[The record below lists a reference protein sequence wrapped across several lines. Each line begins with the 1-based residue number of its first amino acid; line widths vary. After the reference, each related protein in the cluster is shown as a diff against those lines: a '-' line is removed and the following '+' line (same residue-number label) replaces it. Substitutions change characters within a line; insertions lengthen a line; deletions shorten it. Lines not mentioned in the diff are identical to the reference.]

1 MAKDWKTVYN
11 TARTKRI
18 AAFKTRTE
26 TLQNLYNN
34 AAVGQEKE
42 TILEKQI
49 VSLDEELSLAEAE
62 LVALKEGLA
71 ELIANTTGV
80 EKTLNDA
87 AIQFQKNTIKT
98 KEAELDSQKNTRNVQ
113 MQKYNALRLQNSAA
127 MADLDNQASLK
138 AAAAAANVVNTPVGN
153 SAGSAG
159 GNSSLKYNASSV
171 KEAYFSNKTSFSS
184 RVMKS
189 VNSPT
194 TVTRASELWTTSLG
208 SKGMIITSE
217 QVLKAWQSG
226 PNNKNSYY
234 DQNNWGFQ
242 FQYNPGTVDMTYYTS
257 PNVDVTMI
265 TSGTEMFNLAG
276 VSGSQGSINFQ
287 IIINRIFDMQYY
299 TKDGL
304 LSDQAKT
311 NYPRPPQGADDQKML
326 YNKGTMYDI
335 EYLLRTLMGTT
346 MSSYLRGEN
355 TADMGW
361 LPAIPVELHLGK
373 SLRYLGT
380 INNINLNHI
389 IFDERM
395 VPLFTTVDIGFAR
408 LPDYP
413 ATNQGGN

>member
-1 MAKDWKTVYN
+1 MATDWKKKYT
-11 TARTKRI
+11 TARDKRLL
-18 AAFKTRTE
+18 FLKERTV
-26 TLQNLYNN
+26 TLTALYDS
-34 AAVGQEKE
+34 AAVGEE
-42 TILEKQI
+42 RDAILQKQI
-49 VSLDEELSLAEAE
+49 ELLDKEITLKEQEI
-62 LVALKEGLA
+62 VALQSIYLQKIEFNALPA
-71 ELIANTTGV
+71 DVEEAKNAWNLSVIQLDNLKIARDT
-80 EKTLNDA
+80 
-87 AIQFQKNTIKT
+87 
-98 KEAELDSQKNTRNVQ
+98 SMR
-113 MQKYNALRLQNSAA
+113 KYNALRLQNSGQK
-127 MADLDNQASLK
+127 ADLTNQAALK
-138 AAAAAANVVNTPVGN
+138 AAAAAATVTNTPIRT
-153 SAGSAG
+153 SAASAG
-159 GNSSLKYNASSV
+159 GSSSLKYNASSV

-184 RVMKS
+184 RVMQS
-189 VNSPT
+189 VNSPS
-194 TVTRASELWTTSLG
+194 TVGRASELWTTALG

-217 QVLKAWQSG
+217 QVLQNWQSG
-226 PNNKNSYY
+226 PQNGNSYA

-257 PNVDVTMI
+257 PNVDVTMV

-287 IIINRIFDMQYY
+287 LIINRIFDMQYY
-299 TKDGL
+299 NKDGL
-304 LSDQAKT
+304 LVAGGS
-311 NYPRPPQGADDQKML
+311 NVYPRPPVGDAEQKML
-326 YNKGTMYDI
+326 YNKGTMYDV

-380 INNINLNHI
+380 VNNINLNHL

-413 ATNQGGN
+413 PSDNPGRAGR